1 MKKPL
6 LFGAAALLMA
16 VTVTTQAQDISNT
29 KTSSHS
35 KWYLKIAGGYFFSV
49 SPGQFPNVGP
59 YPPQDLHTE
68 FNPTNANPLDT
79 ISRKVLTG
87 SYGEGF
93 RGGLSVGYNINKY
106 LSVEGTF
113 NYFHS
118 KKNLMTRQQTTL
130 VGTSKSL
137 GSVESHGYV
146 NAVDF
151 APSLVV
157 SPGLEKVNPYVRF
170 GVVVPLWGRLY
181 IETDATQVS
190 AVPPGAPVPAG
201 TQILTT
207 INRKEEIKPNVTVGF
222 QGALGVSFMVASRFD
237 VFVEAE
243 YRNVPV
249 RSKEKEITKYNE
261 TTQFINGAT
270 GAVLGDAR
278 PPRTLNDLST
288 AEKNTVYETTLDKN
302 SNTPINQQGTKVIYK
317 DNNKPS
323 NDLKSY
329 INIGGLGLN
338 VGLKFRL

>member
-1 MKKPL
+1 MKNLL
-6 LFGAAALLMA
+6 LFGAASLLMA
-16 VTVTTQAQDISNT
+16 VTVRTQAQDISHSST
-29 KTSSHS
+29 PSHS

-68 FNPTNANPLDT
+68 YNPTHANPLDT

-87 SYGEGF
+87 SYGAGF

-130 VGTSKSL
+130 VGTSKTL

-181 IETDATQVS
+181 IETDASQLSTPPGIPPGTQVS
-190 AVPPGAPVPAG
+190 TV
-201 TQILTT
+201 IS
-207 INRKEEIKPNVTVGF
+207 RKEEIKPNITVGF

-249 RSKEKEITKYNE
+249 KSKEKEITRYEE
-261 TTQFINGAT
+261 TNALINAST
-270 GAVLGDAR
+270 GAAIKVVSKRSLS
-278 PPRTLNDLST
+278 DLST
-288 AEKNTVYETTLDKN
+288 AEKNTVYETTLDQN

-317 DNNKPS
+317 DDSRAS

>member
-1 MKKPL
+1 MKKLL
-6 LFGAAALLMA
+6 LFGAASLFMA
-16 VTVTTQAQDISNT
+16 ASVTTQAQDMSNSNS
-29 KTSSHS
+29 SSHS
-35 KWYLKIAGGYFFSV
+35 KWYLKVAGGYFFSV

-68 FNPTNANPLDT
+68 FNPTAGMDT

-93 RGGLSVGYNINKY
+93 RGGLSVGYNINRY
-106 LSVEGTF
+106 LAVEGTF

-118 KKNLMTRQQTTL
+118 RKNLMTRQQTTL
-130 VGTSKSL
+130 AGSGQEL
-137 GSVESHGYV
+137 GHVESHGYV

-151 APSLVV
+151 APSLVI

-181 IETDATQVS
+181 IETDANQIS
-190 AVPPGAPVPAG
+190 APPAGLPVPPGS
-201 TQILTT
+201 QIQTV
-207 INRKEEIKPNVTVGF
+207 ISRKEEVKPNVTIGF

-249 RSKEKEITKYNE
+249 RSKEKEITRYDE
-261 TTQFINGAT
+261 TNTLINGST
-270 GAVLGDAR
+270 GAPIQELSKR
-278 PPRTLNDLST
+278 SLSDLSN
-288 AEKNTVYETTLDKN
+288 AEKNTEYQTTLDQN
-302 SNTPINQQGTKVIYK
+302 SNTPINQQGTKVLYK
-317 DNNKPS
+317 DDSKPS

-329 INIGGLGLN
+329 INIGGLGVN

>member
-1 MKKPL
+1 MKKL
-6 LFGAAALLMA
+6 HLFGAAILFTA
-16 VTVTTQAQDISNT
+16 VAVTTQAQDMSNS
-29 KTSSHS
+29 TSPAHS

-68 FNPTNANPLDT
+68 YNPANPNPLDT

-87 SYGEGF
+87 SYGQGF

-106 LSVEGTF
+106 LAVEGTF

-118 KKNLMTRQQTTL
+118 QKNLMTRQLTTI
-130 VGTSKSL
+130 VGSTKEL
-137 GSVESHGYV
+137 GHVESHGYV

-181 IETDATQVS
+181 IETDASQVS
-190 AVPPGAPVPAG
+190 SPGPGLQASTA
-201 TQILTT
+201 IH
-207 INRKEEIKPNVTVGF
+207 RKEEIKPNITVGF
-222 QGALGVSFMVASRFD
+222 QGALGVSFQVASRFD

-243 YRNVPV
+243 YRNIPV
-249 RSKEKEITKYNE
+249 KSKEKEITRYDE
-261 TTQFINGAT
+261 TTTVVNVASGTVVAT
-270 GAVLGDAR
+270 KTRGLS
-278 PPRTLNDLST
+278 DLST
-288 AEKNTVYETTLDKN
+288 AEKKTEYQTTLDKN
-302 SNTPINQQGTKVIYK
+302 SNTPINQQGTKVFYK
-317 DNNKPS
+317 DDSKPS

-329 INIGGLGLN
+329 INIGGLGVN
-338 VGLKFRL
+338 AGLKFRL

>member
-1 MKKPL
+1 MKKLL
-6 LFGAAALLMA
+6 LFGAASLLMA
-16 VTVTTQAQDISNT
+16 VTVTTQAQDISNSSSST
-29 KTSSHS
+29 PSHS
-35 KWYLKIAGGYFFSV
+35 KWYLKVTGGYFFSV

-68 FNPTNANPLDT
+68 YNPTHANPLDT

-87 SYGEGF
+87 SYGAGF

-106 LSVEGTF
+106 LSVEATF

-130 VGTSKSL
+130 VGTSKTL

-157 SPGLEKVNPYVRF
+157 SPGFEKVNPYVRF
-170 GVVVPLWGRLY
+170 GVIVPLWGRLY
-181 IETDATQVS
+181 IETDASQISSPPGIPPGTQVS
-190 AVPPGAPVPAG
+190 TV
-201 TQILTT
+201 IS
-207 INRKEEIKPNVTVGF
+207 RKEEIKPNITVGF
-222 QGALGVSFMVASRFD
+222 QGALGVSFKVAPRFD

-243 YRNVPV
+243 YKNVPV
-249 RSKEKEITKYNE
+249 KSKEKEITRYDE
-261 TTQFINGAT
+261 TNTLIDAST
-270 GAVLGDAR
+270 GAAVKVVSKRSLS
-278 PPRTLNDLST
+278 DLST
-288 AEKNTVYETTLDKN
+288 AEKNTVYETTLDQN

-317 DNNKPS
+317 DDSRAS

-338 VGLKFRL
+338 AGLKFRL